1 MIDHELR
8 EVSCSGYW
16 FAAALAGAIMAS
28 GETTETGFIEVRVWA
43 EERDGDDINVCF
55 SVQDTGIGWTLT
67 SSAPAGDPVGIESE
81 AVVTLKVILKT
92 PVELVAEH
100 LSPTRNEHGF
110 RLAAS

>member
-1 MIDHELR
+1 MNTQQQL
-8 EVSCSGYW
+8 
-16 FAAALAGAIMAS
+16 FAS
-28 GETTETGFIEVRVWA
+28 WA

-67 SSAPAGDPVGIESE
+67 SSAPAGDLVGIEESE
-81 AVVTLKVILKT
+81 AVVTLKVILEKT